1 MTAAHP
7 VVLVAHGT
15 RSPIGRARVRELVDG
30 VRILAPHRRVLL
42 AHVDVEEPRVGDLLA
57 HEGESAD
64 VVPLFLSAGVHVRQD
79 VLDAARDV
87 HGARVLEHLGMRP
100 VITDLLVEAA
110 QTLPGSGPVVLAS
123 AGASNDRARAEVQAL
138 GERLA
143 ERLGREVMVG
153 FVGGPGPSVEAAI
166 ATASAAEGI
175 VTHLLAPGLFADLVA
190 KHAGAHGIPV
200 TAPLLDTDHGR
211 AAVARDIVAHV
222 AAAV

>member
-1 MTAAHP
+1 
-7 VVLVAHGT
+7 
-15 RSPIGRARVRELVDG
+15 
-30 VRILAPHRRVLL
+30 
-42 AHVDVEEPRVGDLLA
+42 
-57 HEGESAD
+57 
-64 VVPLFLSAGVHVRQD
+64 
-79 VLDAARDV
+79 
-87 HGARVLEHLGMRP
+87 
-100 VITDLLVEAA
+100 
-110 QTLPGSGPVVLAS
+110 
-123 AGASNDRARAEVQAL
+123 
-138 GERLA
+138 
-143 ERLGREVMVG
+143 MVG